1 MNKQTFLITG
11 ASDGI
16 GAVYAARLA
25 RRGHDLILVARRA
38 DKLAALADQL
48 RSETGVS
55 VDVIAADL
63 ANPDDLA
70 RVEARLRTDDAITGL
85 INNAG
90 MAGETSFVEADTAQL
105 TTLINLNILAVTR
118 LTAAIAP
125 RLAAKGSGAIINIG
139 SVTSLVPDGFTATYP
154 ASKAYVLA
162 FSEALQV
169 ELGAKGVRVQAVL
182 PGATRTPIWNE
193 EQLASLPAEIV
204 MDVNDM
210 VDAALTG
217 FDAGE
222 VVTIPAL
229 PDMADYDTYIAA
241 RAALRPNLS
250 LARPA
255 PRYLYRRRAMIFG
268 LTIPQFTALHVAIS
282 LIAIAAGL
290 IALPAFARGLILS
303 RTTGIFLWTTLLTSL
318 TGFLFPIVAFTP
330 ALGFGILS
338 TLILVA
344 TFWAWYGR
352 KLVGRAAT
360 IYVVTATL
368 ALYLNLFVLVV
379 QSFLKVPALNALAPN
394 GTEPPFAIAQGALLI
409 AMVGLGYLTFKAAR
423 RRTAVA

>member
-90 MAGETSFVEADTAQL
+90 IAGETSFVEADTAQL

-255 PRYLYRRRAMIFG
+255 PRYL
-268 LTIPQFTALHVAIS
+268 
-282 LIAIAAGL
+282 
-290 IALPAFARGLILS
+290 
-303 RTTGIFLWTTLLTSL
+303 
-318 TGFLFPIVAFTP
+318 
-330 ALGFGILS
+330 
-338 TLILVA
+338 
-344 TFWAWYGR
+344 
-352 KLVGRAAT
+352 
-360 IYVVTATL
+360 
-368 ALYLNLFVLVV
+368 
-379 QSFLKVPALNALAPN
+379 
-394 GTEPPFAIAQGALLI
+394 
-409 AMVGLGYLTFKAAR
+409 
-423 RRTAVA
+423 